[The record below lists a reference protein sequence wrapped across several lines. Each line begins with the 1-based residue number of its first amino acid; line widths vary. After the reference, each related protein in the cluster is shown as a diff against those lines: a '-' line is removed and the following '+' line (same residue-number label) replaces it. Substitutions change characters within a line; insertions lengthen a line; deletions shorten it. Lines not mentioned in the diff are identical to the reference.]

1 MKNLKSRLAIIVAM
15 MVFVTSFTFIGV
27 SAEDEGQNEAPAV
40 TEQALEA
47 PAAEEV
53 AAPATNEG
61 EEEPAAPAPITLT
74 PYASNE
80 AVVFLWNV
88 DTPDVKYLFNG
99 QPITP
104 MTYTNPRTGQVFN
117 RYDVSTGAGLSGTPG
132 EGGIAT
138 ATVEAYKV
146 KDDGSKGPSTS
157 ASASGASVKT
167 IRYKLTIKTSGT
179 LKSHGGPKATMK
191 VKKGQQIY
199 AYGFGGGKYI
209 FKNEIGSVFYCNMT
223 RTGKKS
229 CVYEKNM
236 NYNRE
241 EAEFFVNSRGISS
254 RTGSLVWINTY
265 TQHLYRFTGSAGNW
279 VCVND
284 FDCSTGK
291 AKTPSPTGVSGKK
304 AVWKKIKTRHG
315 IPYWSP
321 YSDIN
326 SIHAKK
332 KGWKI
337 GVPSSNGCVRNYK
350 ENAYD
355 VYVNAPIGTAV
366 LLF

>member
-1 MKNLKSRLAIIVAM
+1 MKSFKSRLAIIVAM

-27 SAEDEGQNEAPAV
+27 SAEDQTPSA
-40 TEQALEA
+40 A
-47 PAAEEV
+47 PAAAETTP
-53 AAPATNEG
+53 AA
-61 EEEPAAPAPITLT
+61 EPAAPAPVSLT
-74 PYASNE
+74 AYASNE
-80 AVVFLWNV
+80 AVVFLWNK
-88 DTPDVKYLFNG
+88 DEDASVKYLFND

-104 MTYTNPRTGQVFN
+104 IPYVNPRTGQAFN
-117 RYDVSTGAGLSGTPG
+117 RYDVSCGAGLSGTPG
-132 EGGIAT
+132 EGGVAT
-138 ATVEAYKV
+138 GTVVAYRI
-146 KDDGSKGPSTS
+146 KDDGSMVKSDPVT
-157 ASASGASVKT
+157 ASGAAVKT
-167 IRYKLTIKTSGT
+167 IRYRLTIKASGT
-179 LKSHGGPKATMK
+179 LKSHGGPKSTIK
-191 VKKGQQIY
+191 VKKGQKID

-229 CVYEKNM
+229 CVYEKTM
-236 NYNRE
+236 NYSRE

-254 RTGSLVWINTY
+254 RTGALVWINTY

-304 AVWKKIKTRHG
+304 AIWKKIKTRHG

-326 SIHAKK
+326 SIHAKR

-337 GVPSSNGCVRNYK
+337 GTPSSNGCVRNYK
-350 ENAYD
+350 QNAYD

>member
-1 MKNLKSRLAIIVAM
+1 MKSFKGRLAIIVAM

-27 SAEDEGQNEAPAV
+27 SAEDQTPGA
-40 TEQALEA
+40 A
-47 PAAEEV
+47 PAAEETTP
-53 AAPATNEG
+53 AA
-61 EEEPAAPAPITLT
+61 PAAPAPVSLT
-74 PYASNE
+74 AYASNE

-104 MTYTNPRTGQVFN
+104 LTYTNPRTGQTFN
-117 RYDVSTGAGLSGTPG
+117 RYDVSCGAGLNGTPG
-132 EGGIAT
+132 EGGVAT
-138 ATVEAYKV
+138 ATVVAYRV
-146 KDDGSKGPSTS
+146 KDDGSRVES
-157 ASASGASVKT
+157 APVTASGAAVKT
-167 IRYKLTIKTSGT
+167 IRYRLTIKTSGK
-179 LKSHGGPKATMK
+179 LKSHGGPKSTIK
-191 VKKGQQIY
+191 VKKGQQID

-223 RTGKKS
+223 RTGKKT
-229 CVYEKNM
+229 CVYEKAW
-236 NYNRE
+236 NYSRE
-241 EAEFFVNSRGISS
+241 EAEFFVNSRGITS

-265 TQHLYRFTGSAGNW
+265 TQHLYRFEGSAGNW

-304 AVWKKIKTRHG
+304 AIWKKIKTRHG

-326 SIHAKK
+326 SIHAKR

-337 GVPSSNGCVRNYK
+337 GTPSSNGCVRNYK
-350 ENAYD
+350 QNAYD